1 MIKLIHMNFYL
12 EQLQRFDESIKSA
25 NDIAIFT
32 HISPD
37 GDALGSSL
45 AIFKVIQEYYKK
57 NVTIFISDKIPKVY
71 EFLPCLDCY
80 KRTDDPH
87 YENKIFDLAIATD
100 VATCERMGKGFVLY
114 KKSKVKIN
122 IDHHKSNNNYG
133 DINIVNPQA
142 SSASEVVLDILNDLK
157 IELTKEIATFIYV
170 GILTD
175 TGGFRYDNTSQ
186 KVLEKAAKLLN
197 YGVSHSELCQKCF
210 MTKEKKALLLTA
222 NAILNAKFLLS
233 DKIAYIPITLNDM
246 KKYNA
251 KNEHTDRIV
260 ETLRQIETCEVALL
274 FKENLNQTTK
284 VSLRSKTFDVSNFAA
299 KFGGGGHKFAAGLT
313 IQKPLNIAM
322 DLVLGELS
330 KAMKND

>member
-1 MIKLIHMNFYL
+1 MNFYL
-12 EQLQRFDESIKSA
+12 EQIQKFDESIKSA

-45 AIFKVIQEYYKK
+45 AIFKVIQEHYKK

-71 EFLPCLDCY
+71 EFLPCLNCY
-80 KRTDDPH
+80 KRTDDPN
-87 YENKIFDLAIATD
+87 YENKVFDLAIATD
-100 VATCERMGKGFVLY
+100 VATCERMGKGFLLY

-133 DINIVNPQA
+133 DINIINPQA
-142 SSASEVVLDILNDLK
+142 SSASEVVLDVLNDLK

-186 KVLEKAAKLLN
+186 KVLEKAAKLLD
-197 YGVSHSELCQKCF
+197 YGVSHCELCQKCF

-222 NAILNAKFLLS
+222 NAILNAKFMLS
-233 DKIAYIPITLNDM
+233 DKIVYTPITLNDM

-284 VSLRSKTFDVSNFAA
+284 VSLRSKTFDVSNFAE
-299 KFGGGGHKFAAGLT
+299 KFNGGGHKFAAGLT
-313 IQKPLNIAM
+313 IQKPINIAM
-322 DLVLGELS
+322 DLVLSELS

>member
-1 MIKLIHMNFYL
+1 MNFYL
-12 EQLQRFDESIKSA
+12 EQLQKFDESIKSA

-45 AIFKVIQEYYKK
+45 AIFKVIEEHYKK
-57 NVTIFISDKIPKVY
+57 KVTVFISDKIPKVY

-142 SSASEVVLDILNDLK
+142 SSASEVVLDILSDLEIK
-157 IELTKEIATFIYV
+157 LTKEIATFIYV

-175 TGGFRYDNTSQ
+175 TGGFRYDNTTQ

-197 YGVSHSELCQKCF
+197 YGISHCELCQKCF

-222 NAILNAKFLLS
+222 NAILNAKFLLC
-233 DKIAYIPITLNDM
+233 DKIAYTAITLNDM

-313 IQKPLNIAM
+313 IQKPINIAL

>member
-1 MIKLIHMNFYL
+1 MNFYL
-12 EQLQRFDESIKSA
+12 EQIEKFDESIKSA

-32 HISPD
+32 HVSPD
-37 GDALGSSL
+37 GDTLGSSL

-57 NVTIFISDKIPKVY
+57 NVTVFISDKIPKVY
-71 EFLPCLDCY
+71 DFLPYINCY
-80 KRTDDPH
+80 KRTDDLQ
-87 YENKIFDLAIATD
+87 YENKIFDLAIAVD
-100 VATCERMGKGFVLY
+100 IATIERMGKGFSLFA
-114 KKSKVKIN
+114 KSKFKIN
-122 IDHHKSNNNYG
+122 IDHHKSNTNYG
-133 DINIVNPQA
+133 DINIINPKA
-142 SSASEVVLDILNDLK
+142 SSASEVILDILDDLK
-157 IELTKEIATFIYV
+157 IELTKDIATFIYV

-186 KVLEKAAKLLN
+186 KVLQKAAKLLD
-197 YGVSHSELCQKCF
+197 YGLSHSELCQKCF

-222 NAILNAKFLLS
+222 NAILNAKFLLC
-233 DKIAYIPITLNDM
+233 DKIVYTAITLNDM

-260 ETLRQIETCEVALL
+260 ETLRQIETCDVALL
-274 FKENLNQTTK
+274 FKENLNQITK
-284 VSLRSKTFDVSNFAA
+284 VSLRSKIFDVSNFAS

-313 IQKPLNIAM
+313 IQKPINIAM

>member
-1 MIKLIHMNFYL
+1 MNFYL
-12 EQLQRFDESIKSA
+12 EQLQKFDESIKSA

-133 DINIVNPQA
+133 DINIVNPHA

-233 DKIAYIPITLNDM
+233 DKIAYTPITLNDM

>member
-1 MIKLIHMNFYL
+1 MNYYL
-12 EQLQRFDESIKSA
+12 EQIRKFDESIRSA
-25 NDIAIFT
+25 NEIAIFT
-32 HISPD
+32 HVSPD
-37 GDALGSSL
+37 GDTIGSSL
-45 AIFKVIQEYYKK
+45 ALFEVIKKHYQK

-71 EFLPCLDCY
+71 EFLPCINCY
-80 KRTDDPH
+80 TRIDDAN
-87 YENKIFDLAIATD
+87 YENKIFDLAIAAD
-100 VATCERMGKGFVLY
+100 VATSERMGRSLPLFR
-114 KKSKVKIN
+114 KSKFKIN
-122 IDHHKSNNNYG
+122 IDHHKSNSNYG
-133 DINIVNPQA
+133 DLNIINPQA
-142 SSASEVVLDILNDLK
+142 SSASEVVLDMLNDLQ
-157 IELTKEIATFIYV
+157 IELTKEIATLIYV

-186 KVLEKAAKLLN
+186 SVLQKASKLLDF
-197 YGVSHSELCQKCF
+197 GISHSELCQKCF

-222 NAILNAKFLLS
+222 NAILNAKFLLC
-233 DKIAYIPITLNDM
+233 DKIAYTAITLNDM

-260 ETLRQIETCEVALL
+260 ETLRQIETCDVALL
-274 FKENLNQTTK
+274 FKENINQVTK
-284 VSLRSKTFDVSNFAA
+284 VSLRSKIFDVSNFAS

>member
-1 MIKLIHMNFYL
+1 MNFYL
-12 EQLQRFDESIKSA
+12 EQLQKFDESIKSA

-45 AIFKVIQEYYKK
+45 AIFKVIEEHYKK
-57 NVTIFISDKIPKVY
+57 KVTVFISDKIPKIY

-80 KRTDDPH
+80 KRTDDLY
-87 YENKIFDLAIATD
+87 YENKVFDLAIATD
-100 VATCERMGKGFVLY
+100 VATCERMGKGFNLY
-114 KKSKVKIN
+114 KKSKIKIN

-142 SSASEVVLDILNDLK
+142 SSASEVVLDILSDLEIK
-157 IELTKEIATFIYV
+157 LTKEIATFIYV

-175 TGGFRYDNTSQ
+175 TGGFRYDNTTQ

-197 YGVSHSELCQKCF
+197 YGISHCELCQKCF

-222 NAILNAKFLLS
+222 NAILNAKFLLC
-233 DKIAYIPITLNDM
+233 DKIAYTAITLNDM

-313 IQKPLNIAM
+313 IQKPINIAL

>member
-1 MIKLIHMNFYL
+1 MNFYL
-12 EQLQRFDESIKSA
+12 EQIQKFDESIKSA

-45 AIFKVIQEYYKK
+45 AIFKVIQEHYKK

-71 EFLPCLDCY
+71 EFLPCLNCY
-80 KRTDDPH
+80 KRTDDPN
-87 YENKIFDLAIATD
+87 YENKVFDLAIATD
-100 VATCERMGKGFVLY
+100 VATCERMGKGFLLY

-133 DINIVNPQA
+133 DINIINPQA
-142 SSASEVVLDILNDLK
+142 SSASEVVLDVLNDLK

-186 KVLEKAAKLLN
+186 KVLEKAAKLLD
-197 YGVSHSELCQKCF
+197 YGVSHCELCQKCF

-222 NAILNAKFLLS
+222 NAILNAKFMLC
-233 DKIAYIPITLNDM
+233 DKIAYTPITLNDM

-284 VSLRSKTFDVSNFAA
+284 VSLRSKTFDVSNFAE

-313 IQKPLNIAM
+313 IQKPINIAM

>member
-1 MIKLIHMNFYL
+1 MNFYL
-12 EQLQRFDESIKSA
+12 EQIQKFDESIKSA

-37 GDALGSSL
+37 GDTLGSSL
-45 AIFKVIQEYYKK
+45 AIFKVIQEHYKK

-71 EFLPCLDCY
+71 EFLPCLNCY
-80 KRTDDPH
+80 KRTDDPN
-87 YENKIFDLAIATD
+87 YENKVFDLAIATD
-100 VATCERMGKGFVLY
+100 VATCERMGKGFLLY

-133 DINIVNPQA
+133 DINIINPQA
-142 SSASEVVLDILNDLK
+142 SSASEVVLDVLNDLK
-157 IELTKEIATFIYV
+157 IELTKETATFIYV

-186 KVLEKAAKLLN
+186 KVLEKAAKLLD
-197 YGVSHSELCQKCF
+197 YGVNHCELCQKCF

-222 NAILNAKFLLS
+222 NAILNAKFMLS
-233 DKIAYIPITLNDM
+233 DKIVYTPITLNDM

-284 VSLRSKTFDVSNFAA
+284 VSLRSKTFDVSNFAS

-313 IQKPLNIAM
+313 IQKPINIAM